1 MRRATWTIS
10 IGHVLV
16 LKVETEI
23 PLADPNEDFGFV
35 TRLAIS
41 VREFD
46 SPTGTPIG
54 TAEVALIH
62 CAEALNKGVSI
73 SAVLDEDSEEL
84 AVLHGVFFEDDSLK
98 EEYNNGVGLDV
109 LYVETLE
116 LHPDWRG
123 RKIEEAVVRRVFDV
137 WGTGCAIGVMV
148 LASPDESSRWE
159 AMGFELV
166 DDAEGTTSAALFVV
180 MDLSLRQPMV
190 VEADAPQHTF
200 QLAEAPRLEF
210 RVDADDF
217 EPDAGKLA
225 DDEIEN
231 DADDLA

>member
-1 MRRATWTIS
+1 
-10 IGHVLV
+10 LV

-23 PLADPNEDFGFV
+23 PLAEPNEDFGFV
-35 TRLAIS
+35 TRLAVT

-46 SPTGTPIG
+46 SPSGAPIG

-73 SAVLDEDSEEL
+73 SDVLDEDSEEL
-84 AVLHGVFFEDDSLK
+84 TALYGVFFEDDSLK
-98 EEYNNGVGLDV
+98 EEYSNGVGLDV
-109 LYVETLE
+109 LYVAALE

-137 WGTGCAIGVMV
+137 WGTGCAIGVMA

-159 AMGFELV
+159 SMGFELV
-166 DDAEGTTSAALFVV
+166 EDAEDAESTTSAALFVF
-180 MDLSLRQPMV
+180 MKLSLRQPMV
-190 VEADAPQHTF
+190 VEGDAPEHTF

-210 RVDADDF
+210 HVDADDF
-217 EPDAGKLA
+217 ENDAGKLE
-225 DDEIEN
+225 DDELED